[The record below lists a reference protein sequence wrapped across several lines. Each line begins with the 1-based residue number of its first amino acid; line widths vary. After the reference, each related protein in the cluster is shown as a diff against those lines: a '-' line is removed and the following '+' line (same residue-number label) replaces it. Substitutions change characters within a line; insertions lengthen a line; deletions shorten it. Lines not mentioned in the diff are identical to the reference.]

1 MGTIKSKMILISL
14 LVLISLFTGCTF
26 TFVTSSV
33 GELIIEN
40 EVLAVDQYGNLLN
53 YYDEDFPI
61 RAIVAYKD
69 GEEYYR
75 MDGVY
80 KNEECNIPAGEYCTY
95 QWDSGTYDILLY
107 SYYNDYWY
115 LSFKEDVYV
124 PAGDDETITLY
135 NSESMRLVPG
145 MVSSMYDNL
154 PEIVK
159 ASF

>member
-1 MGTIKSKMILISL
+1 MRTIKSKMIVISL
-14 LVLISLFTGCTF
+14 LVLFSLFTGCTF

-33 GELIIEN
+33 GELRIEN
-40 EVLAVDQYGNLLN
+40 EVLAVDEYGNLLKD
-53 YYDEDFPI
+53 YDEDFPI

-80 KNEECNIPAGEYCTY
+80 GKCNIPAGYYCTY
-95 QWDSGTYDILLY
+95 TWDSGTYDILLY
-107 SYYNDYWY
+107 SYYDDYWY

-124 PAGDDETITLY
+124 PAGGSETITLY

-154 PEIVK
+154 PEVVK

>member
-40 EVLAVDQYGNLLN
+40 EVLAVDQNGNLLN
-53 YYDEDFPI
+53 DYDEDFPI

-80 KNEECNIPAGEYCTY
+80 KNVECNIPAGEYCTY

-115 LSFKEDVYV
+115 SIALSQSPWWYAIS
-124 PAGDDETITLY
+124 PSQNRLNALY
-135 NSESMRLVPG
+135 LGLTPIFCD
-145 MVSSMYDNL
+145 SSSADC
-154 PEIVK
+154 
-159 ASF
+159 AFS